1 MKNCIP
7 NYSVNIPYQFHPH
20 LLSDRVTKDYDDDD
34 DNDGDNDDDNSND
47 D

>member
-20 LLSDRVTKDYDDDD
+20 LLSDMVTMMMIMKRTVTTMMITVTMTR
-34 DNDGDNDDDNSND
+34 
-47 D
+47 